1 MRPSRRRTA
10 CSIEAPYPRA
20 SACAYTVTMPG
31 QDPHSAHRLFASLR
45 LLAGQALSRAAGA
58 PLVSGNRVQLLIDA
72 EAHFQAWAALIDSA
86 RHYLLLENYIIADDE
101 VGRRFRDLLIARARA
116 GIHVAFI
123 HDWFGTLGN
132 ADRAFFSPL
141 RAAGVAVCA
150 FNPPRLDSPLG
161 WIGRDHRKLLVVDG
175 RIGSISGVCIAA
187 KWLGD
192 AAHDVAPWRDS
203 GVLIEGPAVADIES
217 AFRDSWAGFGAPLP
231 FPAAPTAPPCGQV
244 ALRVIATL
252 PAHGAMYRL
261 DSLIAAM
268 AARSLWISDAYFVG
282 IPTYVRGLAAAVGDG
297 VDVRLLVPGSNNLPA
312 VAALSRVGYRP
323 LLEAGIRVFE
333 WNGSMMHAKTAVAD
347 GRWARV
353 GSSNLNLSSWLA
365 NCEIDAAVEDV
376 EFAEQMEAQY
386 LRDLDH
392 ATELVLKGRRPRP
405 RTQVAGNTRGGSSSR
420 AAAGA
425 LRLANTVGA
434 AIANRRV
441 LGDSERGV
449 LSVAGSALVTLA
461 ILGIWLPQLLAW
473 PLAAFAAWLGLSLL
487 WRRVR
492 RRR

>member
-1 MRPSRRRTA
+1 MHSPDPRPARHQ
-10 CSIEAPYPRA
+10 P
-20 SACAYTVTMPG
+20 
-31 QDPHSAHRLFASLR
+31 SLR
-45 LLAGQALSRAAGA
+45 LLANQALSRAAGA
-58 PLVSGNRVQLLIDA
+58 PLVGGNRVQLLIDGH
-72 EAHFQAWAALIDSA
+72 AHFEAWAGLIESA
-86 RHYLLLENYIIADDE
+86 RHYVLLENYLIADDA
-101 VGRRFRDLLIARARA
+101 VGRRFRDLLIARAGA
-116 GIHVAFI
+116 GVHVALI

-132 ADRAFFSPL
+132 ADRAFFVPL
-141 RAAGVAVCA
+141 RAAGVAVRA
-150 FNPPRLDSPLG
+150 FNPPRPESPLG

-175 RIGSISGVCIAA
+175 RVGSISGVCISA

-192 AAHDVAPWRDS
+192 TAHGIAPWRDS
-203 GVLIEGPAVADIES
+203 GVVIEGPAVADIES
-217 AFRDSWAGFGAPLP
+217 AFRDSWAGLGAPLP
-231 FPAAPTAPPCGQV
+231 FTPAPVASPCGEV

-268 AARSLWISDAYFVG
+268 AGRSLWISDAYFVG
-282 IPTYVRGLAAAVGDG
+282 IPTYVRGLAAAAADG

-312 VAALSRVGYRP
+312 VAALSRAGYRP

-365 NCEIDAAVEDV
+365 NCELDAAVEDI
-376 EFAEQMEAQY
+376 EFAERMEAQY
-386 LRDLDH
+386 LHDLDN
-392 ATELVLKGRRPRP
+392 ATELLLKGRRPQP
-405 RTQVAGNTRGGSSSR
+405 RMRVAGNARGGSSSR

-434 AIANRRV
+434 AISNRRV

-449 LSVAGSALVTLA
+449 LSVAGGVLVGLA
-461 ILGIWLPQLLAW
+461 ALGIWLPQLLAW

-487 WRRVR
+487 WRRIR
-492 RRR
+492 RPH

>member
-1 MRPSRRRTA
+1 MHDPGVRPTR
-10 CSIEAPYPRA
+10 
-20 SACAYTVTMPG
+20 
-31 QDPHSAHRLFASLR
+31 HHLSLR
-45 LLAGQALSRAAGA
+45 LLANQALSRAAGA
-58 PLVSGNRVQLLIDA
+58 PLVAGNRVQLLIDG
-72 EAHFQAWAALIDSA
+72 EAHFEAWAQLIESA
-86 RHYLLLENYIIADDE
+86 RRYVLLENYLIADDAI
-101 VGRRFRDLLIARARA
+101 GRRFRDLLVARVRA
-116 GIHVAFI
+116 GVQVAVI
-123 HDWFGTLGN
+123 HDWFGTFGN
-132 ADRAFFSPL
+132 ANHAFFTPL
-141 RAAGVAVCA
+141 RAAGAAVRA
-150 FNPPRLDSPLG
+150 FNPPRLENPLT

-175 RIGSISGVCIAA
+175 RIGSISGVCISA

-192 AAHDVAPWRDS
+192 AARALAPWRDS

-217 AFRDSWAGFGAPLP
+217 AFRDSWTGLGAPLP
-231 FPAAPTAPPCGQV
+231 FAAAPAAPSAGEV

-268 AARSLWISDAYFVG
+268 ATRSLWISDAYFVG
-282 IPTYVRGLAAAVGDG
+282 IPTYVRGLAAAAADG
-297 VDVRLLVPGSNNLPA
+297 VDVRLLVPGNNNLPA
-312 VAALSRVGYRP
+312 VAALSRAGYRP

-333 WNGSMMHAKTAVAD
+333 WSGSMMHAKTAVAD

-376 EFAEQMEAQY
+376 GFAEQMETQF
-386 LRDLDH
+386 LRDLDQ
-392 ATELVLKGRRPRP
+392 ATELTLKGRRPRP
-405 RTQVAGNTRGGSSSR
+405 RTQIAGNARGGSSSR

-434 AIANRRV
+434 AITNRRV

-449 LSVAGSALVTLA
+449 LSVAGAVLVA
-461 ILGIWLPQLLAW
+461 IAVLGIWLPVVLAW
-473 PLAAFAAWLGLSLL
+473 PLAALSAWLGLSLL

-492 RRR
+492 RPAR

>member
-1 MRPSRRRTA
+1 MYDP
-10 CSIEAPYPRA
+10 APHPARHQ
-20 SACAYTVTMPG
+20 P
-31 QDPHSAHRLFASLR
+31 SLR

-58 PLVSGNRVQLLIDA
+58 PLVGGNRVQLLIDGQ
-72 EAHFQAWAALIDSA
+72 AHFEAWAGLIESA
-86 RHYLLLENYIIADDE
+86 RQYVLLENYLIADDP
-101 VGRRFRDLLIARARA
+101 VGRRIRDLLIARART
-116 GIHVAFI
+116 GVHVALI

-132 ADRAFFSPL
+132 ADRTFFAPL
-141 RAAGVAVCA
+141 RAAGVAVRA
-150 FNPPRLDSPLG
+150 FNPPRLESPLG
-161 WIGRDHRKLLVVDG
+161 WIGRDHRKLLVADG
-175 RIGSISGVCIAA
+175 HAGSISGVCIAA

-192 AAHDVAPWRDS
+192 AAHGIAPWRDS
-203 GVLIEGPAVADIES
+203 GVMIEGPAVADIES
-217 AFRDSWAGFGAPLP
+217 AFRDSWVGLGAPLP
-231 FPAAPTAPPCGQV
+231 FTATPAAPPCGQV

-268 AARSLWISDAYFVG
+268 ATRSLWISDAYFVG
-282 IPTYVRGLAAAVGDG
+282 IPTYVRGLAAAAADG
-297 VDVRLLVPGSNNLPA
+297 VDVRLLVPGNNNLPA
-312 VAALSRVGYRP
+312 VAALSRAGYRP

-365 NCEIDAAVEDV
+365 NCEIDAAVEDI
-376 EFAEQMEAQY
+376 EFAERMEAQY
-386 LRDLDH
+386 LSDLDN
-392 ATELVLKGRRPRP
+392 ATELLLKGRRPQP
-405 RTQVAGNTRGGSSSR
+405 RLRVAGNARGGSSSR

-449 LSVAGSALVTLA
+449 LSIAGGVLVGLA
-461 ILGIWLPQLLAW
+461 ALGIWLPQVLAW

-487 WRRVR
+487 WRRFR
-492 RRR
+492 RPR

>member
-1 MRPSRRRTA
+1 M
-10 CSIEAPYPRA
+10 
-20 SACAYTVTMPG
+20 
-31 QDPHSAHRLFASLR
+31 HSPVAHPARHQPSLR

-58 PLVSGNRVQLLIDA
+58 PLVGGNRVELLIDGQ
-72 EAHFQAWAALIDSA
+72 AHFEAWAGLIESA
-86 RHYLLLENYIIADDE
+86 RQYVLLENYLIADDA

-116 GIHVAFI
+116 GVQVAVI

-132 ADRAFFSPL
+132 AHRAFFGPL
-141 RAAGVAVCA
+141 RAAGVAVRA
-150 FNPPRLDSPLG
+150 FNPPRVESPLG

-175 RIGSISGVCIAA
+175 RIGSISGVCLAG

-192 AAHDVAPWRDS
+192 PAQGIAPWRDS
-203 GVLIEGPAVADIES
+203 GLLIEGPAVADIES
-217 AFRDSWAGFGAPLP
+217 AFRDSWAVLGPRLSFLAT
-231 FPAAPTAPPCGQV
+231 PTPPSRGEV

-252 PAHGAMYRL
+252 PAHGAMYQL

-268 AARSLWISDAYFVG
+268 ATRSLWISDAYFVG
-282 IPTYVRGLAAAVGDG
+282 ISTYVRGLAAAVADG
-297 VDVRLLVPGSNNLPA
+297 MDVRLLVPGNNNLPA
-312 VAALSRVGYRP
+312 VAALSRAGYRP

-376 EFAEQMEAQY
+376 GFAAQMEAQY

-392 ATELVLKGRRPRP
+392 STELLLRGRRPEP
-405 RTQVAGNTRGGSSSR
+405 RGEVARNARGGSSSR
-420 AAAGA
+420 AAASA

-434 AIANRRV
+434 AISNRRV
-441 LGDSERGV
+441 LANSERGV
-449 LSVAGSALVTLA
+449 LSIAGGVLIALA
-461 ILGIWLPQLLAW
+461 ALGFWLPELLAW
-473 PLAAFAAWLGLSLL
+473 PAAAFAAWLGLSLL
-487 WRRVR
+487 WRRFRPPR
-492 RRR
+492 RPSSQPHQD

>member
-1 MRPSRRRTA
+1 MRA
-10 CSIEAPYPRA
+10 
-20 SACAYTVTMPG
+20 

-72 EAHFQAWAALIDSA
+72 EAHFRAWAALIESA
-86 RHYLLLENYIIADDE
+86 RHYLLLENYIIADDA

-116 GIHVAFI
+116 GVRVALI
-123 HDWFGTLGN
+123 HDWFGTFGN
-132 ADRAFFSPL
+132 AGRAFFAPL
-141 RAAGVAVCA
+141 RAAGVEVRA
-150 FNPPRLDSPLG
+150 FNRPRVESPLG
-161 WIGRDHRKLLVVDG
+161 WIGRDHRKLLVADG
-175 RIGSISGVCIAA
+175 QVGSISGVCLAA

-192 AAHDVAPWRDS
+192 PARGIAPWRDS
-203 GVLIEGPAVADIES
+203 GVLIAGPAVADIEA
-217 AFRDSWAGFGAPLP
+217 AFRDSWAGLGAPLP
-231 FPAAPTAPPCGQV
+231 FAAAPTPAPCGEV

-268 AARSLWISDAYFVG
+268 ATRSLWISDAYFVG
-282 IPTYVRGLAAAVGDG
+282 IPTYVRGLAAAAADG

-312 VAALSRVGYRP
+312 VGALSRAGYRP

-365 NCEIDAAVEDV
+365 NCELDAAIEDSG
-376 EFAEQMEAQY
+376 FAGQMQEQY
-386 LRDLDH
+386 LRDLDN
-392 ATELVLKGRRPRP
+392 ATELQLRGRRPQPQALTLRG
-405 RTQVAGNTRGGSSSR
+405 ARGGSSSR
-420 AAAGA
+420 AAASA
-425 LRLANTVGA
+425 LRIANTVGA

-449 LSVAGSALVTLA
+449 LTVAGAALVVLATL
-461 ILGIWLPQLLAW
+461 GFWVPQVLAW
-473 PLAAFAAWLGLSLL
+473 PFAAFAAWLGLSLL
-487 WRRVR
+487 WRRLRRAR
-492 RRR
+492 RRGD

>member
-1 MRPSRRRTA
+1 MGA
-10 CSIEAPYPRA
+10 
-20 SACAYTVTMPG
+20 

-72 EAHFQAWAALIDSA
+72 EAHFRAWAALIESA
-86 RHYLLLENYIIADDE
+86 RHYLLLENYIIADDA

-116 GIHVAFI
+116 GVRVALI
-123 HDWFGTLGN
+123 HDWFGTFGN
-132 ADRAFFSPL
+132 AGRGFFAPL
-141 RAAGVAVCA
+141 RAAGVEVRA
-150 FNPPRLDSPLG
+150 FNRPRVENPLG
-161 WIGRDHRKLLVVDG
+161 WIGRDHRKLLVADG
-175 RIGSISGVCIAA
+175 QVGSISGVCLAA

-192 AAHDVAPWRDS
+192 PARGIAPWRDS
-203 GVLIEGPAVADIES
+203 GVLLAGPAVADIEV
-217 AFRDSWAGFGAPLP
+217 AFRDSWAGLGAPLP
-231 FPAAPTAPPCGQV
+231 FAAAPTPAPCGEV

-268 AARSLWISDAYFVG
+268 ATRSLWISDAYFVG
-282 IPTYVRGLAAAVGDG
+282 IPTYVRGLAAAAADG

-312 VAALSRVGYRP
+312 VGALSRAGYRP

-365 NCEIDAAVEDV
+365 NCEIDAAIEDGG
-376 EFAEQMEAQY
+376 FAGQMQEQY
-386 LRDLDH
+386 LRDLDN
-392 ATELVLKGRRPRP
+392 ATELQLRGRRPQPQALILRG
-405 RTQVAGNTRGGSSSR
+405 ARGGSSSR
-420 AAAGA
+420 AAASA
-425 LRLANTVGA
+425 LRIANTVGA

-449 LSVAGSALVTLA
+449 LTVAGVALVVLATL
-461 ILGIWLPQLLAW
+461 GFWVPQLLAW
-473 PLAAFAAWLGLSLL
+473 PFAIFAAWLGLSLL
-487 WRRVR
+487 WRRLR
-492 RRR
+492 RAQRRGD

>member
-1 MRPSRRRTA
+1 MHAHEPHTA
-10 CSIEAPYPRA
+10 HQP
-20 SACAYTVTMPG
+20 
-31 QDPHSAHRLFASLR
+31 FASLR

-58 PLVSGNRVQLLIDA
+58 PLVAGNRVELLIDGA
-72 EAHFQAWAALIDSA
+72 AHFEAWAALIESA
-86 RHYLLLENYIIADDE
+86 RNYLLLENYIIADDA

-116 GIHVAFI
+116 GVHIALI
-123 HDWFGTLGN
+123 HDWFGTWGN
-132 ADRAFFSPL
+132 AGRAFFAPL
-141 RAAGVAVCA
+141 RAAGVEVRA
-150 FNPPRLDSPLG
+150 FNRPRVESPLG
-161 WIGRDHRKLLVVDG
+161 WIGRDHRKLVVADG
-175 RIGSISGVCIAA
+175 QVGSISGVCVAA

-192 AAHDVAPWRDS
+192 AAHGVAPWRDT
-203 GVLIEGPAVADIES
+203 GVLIAGPAVADIEA
-217 AFRDSWAGFGAPLP
+217 AFRDSWAGLGAPLS
-231 FPAAPTAPPCGQV
+231 FAAAPTPAPCGGV

-268 AARSLWISDAYFVG
+268 ASRSLWISDAYFVG
-282 IPTYVRGLAAAVGDG
+282 IPTYVRGLAAAAADG

-312 VAALSRVGYRP
+312 VGALSRAGYRP

-365 NCEIDAAVEDV
+365 NCEIDAAIENTG
-376 EFAEQMEAQY
+376 FAGQMQEQY
-386 LRDLDH
+386 LRDLKN
-392 ATELVLKGRRPRP
+392 ATELVLKGRRPQP
-405 RTQVAGNTRGGSSSR
+405 QALVPGGARGGSSSR
-420 AAAGA
+420 AAASA

-449 LSVAGSALVTLA
+449 LTVAGGALVA
-461 ILGIWLPQLLAW
+461 LGALGFWMPQLLAW

-487 WRRVR
+487 WRRLR
-492 RRR
+492 RPRA

>member
-1 MRPSRRRTA
+1 MHNPGAYPARHRP
-10 CSIEAPYPRA
+10 
-20 SACAYTVTMPG
+20 
-31 QDPHSAHRLFASLR
+31 SLR

-58 PLVSGNRVQLLIDA
+58 PLVGGNRVQLLIDGR
-72 EAHFQAWAALIDSA
+72 AHFDAWAQLIESA
-86 RHYLLLENYIIADDE
+86 REYVLLENYLIADDV

-116 GIHVAFI
+116 GVHVALI
-123 HDWFGTLGN
+123 HDWFGTFGN
-132 ADRAFFSPL
+132 ATPAFFTPL
-141 RAAGVAVCA
+141 RAAGIAVRA

-161 WIGRDHRKLLVVDG
+161 WLGRDHRKLLVVDG
-175 RIGSISGVCIAA
+175 RAGSISGVCIAA

-192 AAHDVAPWRDS
+192 EAHGTAPWRDS

-217 AFRDSWAGFGAPLP
+217 AFRDSWAGLGAPLP
-231 FPAAPTAPPCGQV
+231 FPASPPAAPCAEV

-268 AARSLWISDAYFVG
+268 ATRSLWISDAYFVG
-282 IPTYVRGLAAAVGDG
+282 IPTYVRGLAAAAADG
-297 VDVRLLVPGSNNLPA
+297 VDVRLLVPGNNNLPA
-312 VAALSRVGYRP
+312 VAALSRAGYRP

-365 NCEIDAAVEDV
+365 NFEIDAAVEDV
-376 EFAEQMEAQY
+376 GFAEQMEAQY
-386 LRDLDH
+386 LRDIDH
-392 ATELVLKGRRPRP
+392 ATELLLKGRRPRP
-405 RTQVAGNTRGGSSSR
+405 LTRVAGNVRGGSSSR

-441 LGDSERGV
+441 LGNSERGILSAAGAV
-449 LSVAGSALVTLA
+449 LVALA
-461 ILGIWLPQLLAW
+461 ALGIWLPELLAW

-487 WRRVR
+487 WRRFR
-492 RRR
+492 RPAR

>member
-1 MRPSRRRTA
+1 MP
-10 CSIEAPYPRA
+10 A
-20 SACAYTVTMPG
+20 SAHTAPMSVADSSTVHP
-31 QDPHSAHRLFASLR
+31 PFASLR

-58 PLVSGNRVQLLIDA
+58 PLVGGNRVQLLIDGA
-72 EAHFQAWAALIDSA
+72 AHFQAWAGLIEDA
-86 RHYLLLENYIIADDE
+86 RHYVLLENYIIADDA

-116 GIHVAFI
+116 GVSVALI

-132 ADRAFFSPL
+132 AGRAFFAPL
-141 RAAGVAVCA
+141 RAAGVLVRA
-150 FNPPRLDSPLG
+150 FNRPRVESPLG

-175 RIGSISGVCIAA
+175 QVGSISGVCIAA

-192 AAHDVAPWRDS
+192 SARGVAPWRDS
-203 GVLIEGPAVADIES
+203 GVLITGPAVADIET
-217 AFRDSWAGFGAPLP
+217 AFRDSWAGLGAPLT
-231 FPAAPTAPPCGQV
+231 FPAAPQREACGEV

-268 AARSLWISDAYFVG
+268 ATRSLWISDAYFVG
-282 IPTYVRGLAAAVGDG
+282 IPTYVRGLAAAAADG

-312 VAALSRVGYRP
+312 VGALSRAGYRP

-365 NCEIDAAVEDV
+365 NCEIDAAMEDTG
-376 EFAEQMEAQY
+376 FAGQMQEQYQ
-386 LRDLDH
+386 RDLDN
-392 ATELVLKGRRPRP
+392 ATELQLKGRRPQLQAPLARNS
-405 RTQVAGNTRGGSSSR
+405 RSGSSSR
-420 AAAGA
+420 AAASA

-441 LGDSERGV
+441 LGNSERGV
-449 LSVAGSALVTLA
+449 LSVAGGALVVLA
-461 ILGIWLPQLLAW
+461 VLGFWVPQLLAW
-473 PLAAFAAWLGLSLL
+473 PLAALCAWLGLSLL
-487 WRRVR
+487 WRRWRPPGRAR
-492 RRR
+492 RDPTAGAPLER

>member
-1 MRPSRRRTA
+1 MRA
-10 CSIEAPYPRA
+10 
-20 SACAYTVTMPG
+20 

-72 EAHFQAWAALIDSA
+72 EAHFQAWAALIEPA
-86 RHYLLLENYIIADDE
+86 RHYLLLENYIIADDA

-116 GIHVAFI
+116 GVRVALI
-123 HDWFGTLGN
+123 HDWFGTFGN
-132 ADRAFFSPL
+132 AGRAFFAPL
-141 RAAGVAVCA
+141 RAAGVEVRA
-150 FNPPRLDSPLG
+150 FNRPRVESPLG
-161 WIGRDHRKLLVVDG
+161 WIGRDHRKLLVADG
-175 RIGSISGVCIAA
+175 QVGSISGVCLAA

-192 AAHDVAPWRDS
+192 PARGIAPWRDS
-203 GVLIEGPAVADIES
+203 GVLIAGPAVADIEA
-217 AFRDSWAGFGAPLP
+217 AFRDSWAGLGAPLP
-231 FPAAPTAPPCGQV
+231 FAAAPTPAPCGEV

-268 AARSLWISDAYFVG
+268 ATRSLWISDAYFVG
-282 IPTYVRGLAAAVGDG
+282 IPTYVRGLAAAAADG

-312 VAALSRVGYRP
+312 VGALSRAGYRP

-365 NCEIDAAVEDV
+365 NCEIDAAVEDSG
-376 EFAEQMEAQY
+376 FAAQMEAQY

-392 ATELVLKGRRPRP
+392 ATELLLKGRRPQP
-405 RTQVAGNTRGGSSSR
+405 RGRVARNARGGSSSR
-420 AAAGA
+420 AAASA

-434 AIANRRV
+434 AISNRRV
-441 LGDSERGV
+441 LASSERGV
-449 LSVAGSALVTLA
+449 LSIAGSVLVALA
-461 ILGIWLPQLLAW
+461 ALGIWVPQLLAW

-487 WRRVR
+487 WRRLR
-492 RRR
+492 RPPPS